1 MPADDVLDP
10 AVISGLRRA
19 QDAFGNPAFIRQLV
33 SLFEVRTPGK
43 LDRIRDALADG
54 DAATVRETAH
64 ALKSSCGMVG
74 ASRMADACGRM
85 EEAAAR
91 ADLASAAEA
100 FREAEEQLPAVLAA
114 LSAL

>member
-1 MPADDVLDP
+1 VPADDVLDP

-43 LDRIRDALADG
+43 LDRIGQALAGG
-54 DAATVRETAH
+54 DAAAVRETAH
-64 ALKSSCGMVG
+64 TLKSSCSMLG
-74 ASRMADACGRM
+74 ASRMAEACGRM

-91 ADLASAAEA
+91 ADLAAAAEA
-100 FREAEEQLPAVLAA
+100 FRDAQAQLPAVLAA

>member
-33 SLFEVRTPGK
+33 SLFEVRTPAK
-43 LDRIRDALADG
+43 LDRIREAFADG
-54 DAATVRETAH
+54 DAASVRDAAH
-64 ALKSSCGMVG
+64 TLKSSCGMLG

-100 FREAEEQLPAVLAA
+100 FRDAQAQLPAVLAA